1 MLHGD
6 DIYVTID
13 INGQQQPIAA
23 AKSGDFDISQDFIK
37 ACAPNSGRTF
47 IKIPTTYE
55 WSVSCDCLMATSQ
68 YAKKLIDA
76 VRNGTKY
83 TLQFIVCGF
92 KVVGDVY
99 VKFCRIQTSKGSLA
113 KLAVSFESSGDLYDS
128 ETWDV
133 INGTLF
139 TYSNFDEATKTLG
152 YMNEADRPKNG
163 TFVEDEQNPE
173 NNTLYTPQT
182 PSES

>member
-1 MLHGD
+1 MIHGD
-6 DIYVTID
+6 NIYVTID

-47 IKIPTTYE
+47 IKIPTTYD
-55 WSVSCDCLMATSQ
+55 WSVSCDCLMAKSQ
-68 YAKKLIDA
+68 YAKQLIDA

-99 VKFCRIQTSKGSLA
+99 VKSCRIKSNKGSLA
-113 KLAVSFESSGDLYDS
+113 KLDVSFESSGDLRDS
-128 ETWDV
+128 DTWDV
-133 INGTLF
+133 INGTLY
-139 TYSNFDEATKTLG
+139 TYNSVA
-152 YMNEADRPKNG
+152 NG
-163 TFVEDEQNPE
+163 TLTVDGEVANG
-173 NNTLYTPQT
+173 TLQQVT
-182 PSES
+182 PSQS

>member
-13 INGQQQPIAA
+13 LNGQQLPIAA

-47 IKIPTTYE
+47 QKIPTTYD
-55 WSVSCDCLMATSQ
+55 WSVSSDCLMADSQ
-68 YAKKLIDA
+68 YAKQLIDA
-76 VRNGTKY
+76 ARNGTKY

-99 VKFCRIQTSKGSLA
+99 VKSCRIKSSKGSLA
-113 KLAVSFESSGDLYDS
+113 KLDVSFESSGDLRDS
-128 ETWDV
+128 TTWDV
-133 INGTLF
+133 INGTLY
-139 TYSNFDEATKTLG
+139 TYSNFDDPTKTLG
-152 YMNEADRPKNG
+152 YLNEADRPKNG
-163 TFVEDEQNPE
+163 TFVEDQEDE
-173 NNTLYTPQT
+173 TNNTLYAHVE
-182 PSES
+182 ESQS

>member
-6 DIYVTID
+6 DIYVTTD
-13 INGQQQPIAA
+13 INGTQQPIAA

-37 ACAPNSGRTF
+37 GCAPNSGRTF
-47 IKIPTTYE
+47 QKIPTTYD

-68 YAKKLIDA
+68 YAKQLIDA

-99 VKFCRIQTSKGSLA
+99 VKSCRIQATKGNLSKLS
-113 KLAVSFESSGDLYDS
+113 VSFESSGDLRDS
-128 ETWDV
+128 DTWDV
-133 INGTLF
+133 INGTLY
-139 TYSNFDEATKTLG
+139 TYSNFA
-152 YMNEADRPKNG
+152 NG
-163 TFVEDEQNPE
+163 TMTVDGEVENG
-173 NNTLYTPQT
+173 TLQQVT
-182 PSES
+182 PSQS